1 MKTILITIACT
12 VLATTL
18 IFAAI
23 TTAYVVSRPKV
34 YRCEKV
40 EPIKEAPWAN

>member
-1 MKTILITIACT
+1 MKTIITTIACT

-18 IFAAI
+18 ILAGI
-23 TTAYVVSRPKV
+23 TTAYVMSKPKV